1 MPSPAAEEGGDPNTM
16 RILLATD
23 IHLGYAEK
31 HPVKGRQ
38 GFSPV
43 QDDQWGSLSPFDL
56 QGHHG
61 GLTLHAVCLIR
72 DTLKCVLEVSLN
84 SFANSSSVVPKVY

>member
-1 MPSPAAEEGGDPNTM
+1 MPSSSAEDGVGDPNTM

-38 GFSPV
+38 GLEL
-43 QDDQWGSLSPFDL
+43 WAISL
-56 QGHHG
+56 GM
-61 GLTLHAVCLIR
+61 
-72 DTLKCVLEVSLN
+72 VSLL
-84 SFANSSSVVPKVY
+84 VT

>member
-1 MPSPAAEEGGDPNTM
+1 MKENKRMPPPAAAASSEDGGDPNTM

-38 GFSPV
+38 GFI
-43 QDDQWGSLSPFDL
+43 GRNSLFRNPDL
-56 QGHHG
+56 I
-61 GLTLHAVCLIR
+61 LCNEL
-72 DTLKCVLEVSLN
+72 
-84 SFANSSSVVPKVY
+84 SVTA

>member
-1 MPSPAAEEGGDPNTM
+1 MPSSSTAEDGVGDPNTM

-38 GFSPV
+38 E
-43 QDDQWGSLSPFDL
+43 
-56 QGHHG
+56 
-61 GLTLHAVCLIR
+61 
-72 DTLKCVLEVSLN
+72 LES
-84 SFANSSSVVPKVY
+84 

>member
-1 MPSPAAEEGGDPNTM
+1 MPSSSAEDGVGDPNTM

-38 GFSPV
+38 G
-43 QDDQWGSLSPFDL
+43 
-56 QGHHG
+56 
-61 GLTLHAVCLIR
+61 
-72 DTLKCVLEVSLN
+72 LELMG
-84 SFANSSSVVPKVY
+84 SSSSQVYLQCSQGILYVLYMLYSTAASFKIL

>member
-1 MPSPAAEEGGDPNTM
+1 MPSSAAEDGVGDPNTM

-38 GFSPV
+38 GLDIWAVSQAKFCLKAFRFFALLNHV
-43 QDDQWGSLSPFDL
+43 VVGYQGNTIDQDCW
-56 QGHHG
+56 
-61 GLTLHAVCLIR
+61 TC
-72 DTLKCVLEVSLN
+72 KC
-84 SFANSSSVVPKVY
+84 F

>member
-1 MPSPAAEEGGDPNTM
+1 MPSSSAEDGGDPNTM

-38 GFSPV
+38 E
-43 QDDQWGSLSPFDL
+43 
-56 QGHHG
+56 
-61 GLTLHAVCLIR
+61 
-72 DTLKCVLEVSLN
+72 LES
-84 SFANSSSVVPKVY
+84 